1 MGKRK
6 LSAIGK
12 DALMC
17 GIAGLFHP
25 FRPVVPPMRSLRAM
39 TDAQRHRG
47 PDGEGFHAEPHVGFG
62 HRRLAIVDPA
72 GGAQPMATVD
82 GAVVVITNGE
92 IYNHEVLRRALEAR
106 GHVFRSRS
114 DTEVLLHGWREWG
127 AEMPARLVGM
137 FAFALWDRRTG
148 QLLLARDPL
157 GEKPL
162 HYAWLPDGGFAFASE
177 IGGLTALPELPRG
190 LDPVALDDFLALGYV
205 PEPATIHAAIRRL
218 PPGHQLLL
226 GINQAQAAPRRF
238 WAPPRAAVAGGADAA
253 EELRRRL
260 DAAVQARLMAD
271 VPLGAFLSGGIDSG
285 VVTSLAAM
293 AVGQPLATFT
303 IGFAGSADERPDAAL
318 VAERY
323 GTRHVTEDGAA
334 ADYLAMAREIPRLF
348 GEPFGDHSA
357 VPTLA
362 VARLARRHV
371 TVALSGDGGDE
382 VFAGYR
388 RYRFHMMA
396 EAARRLLPAGLRRG
410 AVGALARAYPK
421 LDRAPRWLRAKTTL
435 TEISL
440 DSALGYY
447 GTVCKLAE
455 ERRRALLSPAQR
467 AAVAGHDPSVRF
479 ASLMAECDP
488 EDSLLQAQYADLH
501 TYLPGD
507 ILAKVDRTSMAVSM
521 EVRPPLLDPD
531 LVSWGMALPA
541 SAKLRGGVG
550 KRVLREAAASLLPPA
565 LLKRAK
571 RGFAADISGQFR
583 AAAPEIRTRL
593 TGGPMTES
601 GLFDPLALGRL
612 VDQHASGKLDNT
624 QALWNLLVVE
634 GFLASESRLSDASS
648 TAGRRVA

>member
-1 MGKRK
+1 
-6 LSAIGK
+6 
-12 DALMC
+12 MC

-25 FRPVVPPMRSLRAM
+25 FQPAHPPVRTLRAM

-47 PDGEGFHAEPHVGFG
+47 PDGEGFHAEPHLGFG
-62 HRRLAIVDPA
+62 HRRLAIVDLA
-72 GGAQPMATVD
+72 GGAQPMATDD
-82 GAVVVITNGE
+82 GTVIVTFNGE
-92 IYNHEVLRRALEAR
+92 IYNHEILRRTLEAR

-114 DTEVLLHGWREWG
+114 DTEVLLHGWKEWG
-127 AEMPARLVGM
+127 ADMPARLVGM
-137 FAFALWDRRTG
+137 FAFALWDRGAGR
-148 QLLLARDPL
+148 LLLARDPL

-162 HYAWLPDGGFAFASE
+162 HYAWLPDGRFAFASE
-177 IGGLTALPELPRG
+177 IGGLTALPDLPRR

-205 PEPATIHAAIRRL
+205 PDPATIYSAIRRL
-218 PPGHQLLL
+218 PPGHLMLL
-226 GINQAQAAPRRF
+226 GRGEVRSIQRRF
-238 WAPPRAAVAGGADAA
+238 WAPPRTAGAGDADAA
-253 EELRRRL
+253 GALQRRL
-260 DAAVQARLMAD
+260 DSAVRARMMAD

-285 VVTSLAAM
+285 AVTGLAAM
-293 AVGQPLATFT
+293 AAGEPLATFT
-303 IGFAGSADERPDAAL
+303 IGFAGAADERPDAAM
-318 VAERY
+318 VARRY
-323 GTRHVTEDGAA
+323 GTRHVSEDGAA
-334 ADYLAMAREIPRLF
+334 ADYLAMARQIPRLF

-396 EAARRLLPAGLRRG
+396 EAVRRLLPAGVRRG

-467 AAVAGHDPSVRF
+467 AAVTGHDPSARF
-479 ASLMAECDP
+479 AALMEECDP
-488 EDSLLQAQYADLH
+488 EDPLLQAQYADLH

-507 ILAKVDRTSMAVSM
+507 ILTKVDRTSMAVSL

-531 LVSWGMALPA
+531 LVSWGMTLPA
-541 SAKLRGGVG
+541 EAKLRGGVG
-550 KRVLREAAASLLPPA
+550 KRVLREAAASLLPPD
-565 LLKRAK
+565 LLQRRK
-571 RGFAADISGQFR
+571 RGFAAELSGHFR
-583 AAAPEIRTRL
+583 AAGLQLRARL
-593 TGGPMTES
+593 TGGPMAES
-601 GLFDPLALGRL
+601 GLFDLQALRQL
-612 VDQHASGKLDNT
+612 VDRHASGAADHS
-624 QALWNLLVVE
+624 QALWHLLMME
-634 GFLASESRLSDASS
+634 GFLAGQQAEQPSRE
-648 TAGRRVA
+648 VAHAEAAP

>member
-1 MGKRK
+1 
-6 LSAIGK
+6 
-12 DALMC
+12 MC

-25 FRPVVPPMRSLRAM
+25 SRPTVPSMRSLRAM
-39 TDAQRHRG
+39 TEAQRHRG
-47 PDGEGFHAEPHVGFG
+47 PDGEGFHAEPHLGFG
-62 HRRLAIVDPA
+62 HRRLAIVDLA
-72 GGAQPMATVD
+72 GGAQPMATQD
-82 GAVVVITNGE
+82 GAVVVTFNGE
-92 IYNHEVLRRALEAR
+92 IYNHEVLRRMLEAR
-106 GHVFRSRS
+106 GHVFHTCS

-127 AEMPARLVGM
+127 AQMPARLVGM
-137 FAFALWDRRTG
+137 FAFALWDRRAG
-148 QLLLARDPL
+148 RLLLARDPL

-177 IGGLTALPELPRG
+177 IGGLKALSELPRG

-218 PPGHQLLL
+218 PPGHLMLL
-226 GINQAQAAPRRF
+226 GLGEAQATQQRYWALPRV
-238 WAPPRAAVAGGADAA
+238 AVAGGADAA
-253 EELRRRL
+253 EALRSRL
-260 DAAVQARLMAD
+260 DAAVRARMMAD

-285 VVTSLAAM
+285 AVTSLAAM
-293 AVGQPLATFT
+293 AAGQPLATFT
-303 IGFAGSADERPDAAL
+303 IGFAGAADERPDAAM

-323 GTRHVTEDGAA
+323 GTRHVAEDGSA

-362 VARLARRHV
+362 VASLARRHV

-396 EAARRLLPAGLRRG
+396 EAARRLLPAGLRRR

-421 LDRAPRWLRAKTTL
+421 LDRAPSWLRAKTTL

-455 ERRRALLSPAQR
+455 ERRRALFSPAQC
-467 AAVAGHDPSVRF
+467 AAVAGHDPSARF
-479 ASLMAECDP
+479 AALMAECDP
-488 EDSLLQAQYADLH
+488 ENSLLQAQYADLH

-507 ILAKVDRTSMAVSM
+507 ILAKVDRTSMAVSL

-541 SAKLRGGVG
+541 AAKLRGGVG
-550 KRVLREAAASLLPPA
+550 KRVLREATSSLLPTA
-565 LLKRAK
+565 LLQRRK
-571 RGFAADISGQFR
+571 RGFAADLRGQFR
-583 AAAPEIRTRL
+583 AAAPQIRARL
-593 TGGPMTES
+593 TGGPMAES
-601 GLFDPLALGRL
+601 GLFDPRALGRL
-612 VDQHASGKLDNT
+612 VDQHASGDFDHA

-634 GFLASESRLSDASS
+634 GFLAIEARLSDEGSM
-648 TAGRRVA
+648 AGRRVA